1 MSQHHASIIRTPET
15 WLVYLLLSLYVYM
28 LNLPGPITGYLRQE
42 FQLTYTES
50 SLHFS
55 AFAAGVLVTGLLA
68 GRLIRKLAP
77 WRVMAIGSL
86 GLGVGGLI
94 LAWGR
99 QPAVTIF
106 GLFLICLLYT
116 SDAADE

>member
-1 MSQHHASIIRTPET
+1 MSQHRASIIRTSET

-68 GRLIRKLAP
+68 GRLIRKLTP

-94 LAWGR
+94 LALGR
-99 QPAVTIF
+99 QPALTIF
-106 GLFLICLLYT
+106 GLFLIDYLNT
-116 SDAADE
+116 